1 MMDENDRRQPGV
13 EPGRRRPDPGLT
25 DLIRRDRALSSPMA
39 GRINVGE
46 TGLESYELDTWDIEQ
61 GVNVLAEDGEKLGE
75 VVGIYDGYMVVEQ
88 GFFDPRD
95 IYVPI
100 SAIIRHDDAGLYLHY
115 TIDEF
120 EELDWSQRPDPAPGG
135 DAAGEEAGA

>member
-1 MMDENDRRQPGV
+1 MDEKNRRQPGV
-13 EPGRRRPDPGLT
+13 EPGQRRPDPGLN
-25 DLIRRDRALSSPMA
+25 DLIRRDRALSRPMA

-46 TGLESYELDTWDIEQ
+46 TGLESHEADTWDIEQ
-61 GVNVLAEDGEKLGE
+61 GLNVLATHGEKLGE
-75 VVGIYDGYMVVEQ
+75 VVGIFDGYMVVEQ

-100 SAIIRHDDAGLYLHY
+100 SAIIQKDGAGLYLHY

-120 EELDWSQRPDPAPGG
+120 EELDWSQRPDPSP
-135 DAAGEEAGA
+135 AGNG